1 VIQVFIQNEA
11 GSNQKHYHDEKT
23 LEWKRVVTVSHPY
36 PFPYGFIVDTTA
48 EDGCNV
54 DCFVIT
60 KQKLRTGQIVECEP
74 VGLME
79 QIEDGQSD
87 HNVLAILRDEDVQIS
102 EQIEASLTKHVLSC
116 FQHVAGKD
124 MKVGKFLGAEAAE
137 AHIAAHR
144 DPPA

>member
-1 VIQVFIQNEA
+1 
-11 GSNQKHYHDEKT
+11 
-23 LEWKRVVTVSHPY
+23 
-36 PFPYGFIVDTTA
+36 
-48 EDGCNV
+48 
-54 DCFVIT
+54 
-60 KQKLRTGQIVECEP
+60 
-74 VGLME
+74 
-79 QIEDGQSD
+79 
-87 HNVLAILRDEDVQIS
+87 LAILRDEDVQIS